1 MLGAMVDLAAVAP
14 TVLAVQ
20 ARRQGKGITAV
31 TLIILHSV
39 VAAVV
44 SVVPVHPM
52 PRDRLA
58 EPD

>member
-20 ARRQGKGITAV
+20 ARRQGKGIAAV
-31 TLIILHSV
+31 TLILLHTLAA
-39 VAAVV
+39 AAVP
-44 SVVPVHPM
+44 VVPVHPM